1 MKAST
6 AKDKVHLGDKW
17 KGKMKRY
24 EKLKKC
30 IKNLINNNVEDL
42 RTFDMSEITDSESH
56 L

>member
-1 MKAST
+1 MKATT
-6 AKDKVHLGDKW
+6 AKDRVHLGDKW

-42 RTFDMSEITDSESH
+42 RTFDMSEIMDSESQ